1 MTVILTCSGISNTGK
16 LTTQVAIALMR
27 HFGSEAEWI
36 RARDNPAG
44 IDEAVS
50 GDDHL
55 IVIEG
60 CTDHC
65 ASKKLKEAGRVPAI
79 HVVATELGIRKNGMA
94 DPKYDEI
101 DLLVRQVKEKITNE
115 LE

>member
-16 LTTQVAIALMR
+16 LTTQVAIALIS
-27 HFGSEAEWI
+27 HFGGDAEWI

-50 GDDHL
+50 GDNLL

-65 ASKKLKEAGRVPAI
+65 ASKKLKERERLPAI
-79 HVVATELGIRKNGMA
+79 HIVATELGIQKNGMA
-94 DPKYDEI
+94 DPAFDEI
-101 DLLVRQVKEKITNE
+101 DFLVRMVKEKIRNE
-115 LE
+115 